1 MNEQD
6 VDRIASMIYEAPI
19 GEYIGRAGAE
29 VFARRAAS
37 ELELADGEYLYHR
50 GDSADAFYILTAGRL
65 GMVRDRSRVGKEFV
79 VHVLEKGDLV
89 GELSFFDQTPHT
101 LSVRALGESAVLRF
115 DASDIAPLITEQ
127 PKLIYDFMRA
137 VIKRVHHVV
146 ATLSEHELELRQ
158 LIASAGRQR

>member
-6 VDRIASMIYEAPI
+6 VDRIAAMIYEAPI

-37 ELELADGEYLYHR
+37 EQKLGDGEYLYRR
-50 GDSADAFYILTAGRL
+50 GDSAEAFFILTAGRL
-65 GMVRDRSRVGKEFV
+65 GLVRDRNRVGKEFV

-101 LSVRALGESAVLRF
+101 LSVRALGDAAVLRF
-115 DASDIAPLITEQ
+115 NARDILPLVTEQ
-127 PKLIYDFMRA
+127 PMLIYDFMRA

-146 ATLSEHELELRQ
+146 ATISEHELELRQ
-158 LIASAGRQR
+158 LIANAGRQR